1 MSDLTIQA
9 KDNDPFIIKGDA
21 SITDGSGQPFETK
34 DRNRIALC
42 RCGVSE
48 ERPFYDGTHKKV
60 GFEAAEKASE
70 QKVA

>member
-9 KDNDPFIIKGDA
+9 KDNGPFIVKGDA
-21 SITDGSGQPFETK
+21 SITDGSGQPFETE
-34 DRNRIALC
+34 DHIALC
-42 RCGVSE
+42 RCGVSG
-48 ERPFYDGTHKKV
+48 ERPFCDGTHKKV